1 MLQLQRSFWAV
12 LLVVGG
18 LLPLQVLAKDDV
30 EANFAVTVSAELEQD
45 EVRLVFSAQV
55 QAQTASDVNES
66 LAIAI
71 KKARQS
77 IGSSDVVKVST
88 GGFRTFPFYDS
99 KDNRLLAWRGQ
110 ADLVLSSNDLVAA
123 GHIADKLVGQLALSN
138 ISFSLSDQRRRAEQS
153 RLLDEAAQAFQAKAQ
168 ATAKAFGFLDYRIDK
183 LKISES
189 GESFSPRPLMMAR
202 ASSDSAQDSSLNL
215 QPGRQKVSVTV
226 SGSIRMR

>member
-12 LLVVGG
+12 LLVIGS
-18 LLPLQVLAKDDV
+18 LIPLHVSAKDSV
-30 EANFAVTVSAELEQD
+30 EAKFAVTVSAELEQD
-45 EVRLVFSAQV
+45 QVSLVFSAQA
-55 QAQTASDVNES
+55 QAKTAGEVNET
-66 LAIAI
+66 LAAAL
-71 KKARQS
+71 KQARQS
-77 IGSSDVVKVST
+77 IGSSDLVKVST

-99 KDNRLLAWRGQ
+99 KDNKLVAWRGQ

-138 ISFSLSDQRRRAEQS
+138 VSFSLSDQRRRSEQS
-153 RLLDEAAQAFQAKAQ
+153 RLLDEAAQAFRAKAQ
-168 ATAKAFGFLDYRIDK
+168 ATARAFGFSDYRMDE
-183 LKISES
+183 LDVSES